1 MAKKGKGDRN
11 DNRPNGKA
19 VKKHPKVQ
27 KKTGR
32 TVGGYSPAK
41 LAERA
46 KKRADHNNNNR
57 ATVS

>member
-19 VKKHPKVQ
+19 FKKNPKSNR
-27 KKTGR
+27 KTGK
-32 TVGGYSPAK
+32 TINGYSPEK
-41 LAERA
+41 LKLRAE
-46 KKRADHNNNNR
+46 KRADHHNNNR